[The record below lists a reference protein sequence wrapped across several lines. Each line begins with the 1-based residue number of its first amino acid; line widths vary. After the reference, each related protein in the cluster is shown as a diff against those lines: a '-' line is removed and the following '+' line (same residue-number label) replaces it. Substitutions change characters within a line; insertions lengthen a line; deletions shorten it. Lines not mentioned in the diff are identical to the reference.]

1 MEKIRIIIVDDHQLF
16 RNGLKILLDS
26 FPEFEVA
33 GEASN
38 GEEFLKLI
46 KTVKADVAL
55 MDINM
60 PQLDGIDAT
69 RRGLKL
75 CPELNIIA
83 LSMYGEEEY
92 YYKMVDAGAKGFLL
106 KDSDIAEVKEAI
118 NTVIKGGS
126 KLIKT
131 VKADVALMDINMPQ
145 LDGIDATRRGL
156 KLCPELNIIALSM
169 YGEEE
174 YYYKMVDAGAK
185 GFLLKDSDI
194 AEVKEAINTV
204 IKGGSFFS
212 QELLYYVIQK
222 IKHREHES
230 KTANLSKREK
240 EILLKICDGLSNQEI
255 AETLFISKRT
265 VDKHR
270 ANLLGKTNSKNTASL
285 ILFAIR
291 NKLIEI

>member
-1 MEKIRIIIVDDHQLF
+1 MIKMEKIRIIITDDHQLF
-16 RNGLKILLDS
+16 RNGLKILLNA
-26 FPEFEVA
+26 FQEFEVT

-38 GEEFLKLI
+38 GEEFLRILKN
-46 KTVKADVAL
+46 TPADVVL

-60 PQLDGIDAT
+60 PEMDGIEAT
-69 RRGLKL
+69 RKGLKL
-75 CPELNIIA
+75 CPAIDIIA

-106 KDSDIAEVKEAI
+106 KDSDISEVKEAI
-118 NTVIKGGS
+118 LTVRKGGS
-126 KLIKT
+126 
-131 VKADVALMDINMPQ
+131 
-145 LDGIDATRRGL
+145 
-156 KLCPELNIIALSM
+156 
-169 YGEEE
+169 Y
-174 YYYKMVDAGAK
+174 
-185 GFLLKDSDI
+185 
-194 AEVKEAINTV
+194 
-204 IKGGSFFS
+204 FS
-212 QELLYYVIQK
+212 QELLYHVIQK

-230 KTANLSKREK
+230 KSANLSRREK
-240 EILLKICDGLSNQEI
+240 EILIKICEGLSNQEI

>member
-1 MEKIRIIIVDDHQLF
+1 MEKIRIIITDDHQLF
-16 RNGLKILLDS
+16 RNGLKILLS
-26 FPEFEVA
+26 AFQEFDVT

-38 GEEFLKLI
+38 GEEFLRILKD
-46 KTVKADVAL
+46 TPADVVL

-60 PQLDGIDAT
+60 PEMDGIEAT
-69 RRGLKL
+69 RRGLKQNPGL
-75 CPELNIIA
+75 DIIA

-106 KDSDIAEVKEAI
+106 KDSDISEVKEAI
-118 NTVIKGGS
+118 LTVRRGGS
-126 KLIKT
+126 
-131 VKADVALMDINMPQ
+131 
-145 LDGIDATRRGL
+145 
-156 KLCPELNIIALSM
+156 
-169 YGEEE
+169 Y
-174 YYYKMVDAGAK
+174 
-185 GFLLKDSDI
+185 
-194 AEVKEAINTV
+194 
-204 IKGGSFFS
+204 FS
-212 QELLYYVIQK
+212 QELLYHVIQK

-230 KTANLSKREK
+230 KSANLSKREK
-240 EILLKICDGLSNQEI
+240 EILIKICEGLSNQEI

>member
-16 RNGLKILLDS
+16 RNGLKILLNSIPD
-26 FPEFEVA
+26 FEVT

-38 GEEFLKLI
+38 GEELLKLL
-46 KTVKADVAL
+46 KTLPADIAL

-60 PQLDGIDAT
+60 PEMDGIEAT
-69 RRGLKL
+69 RKSLKV
-75 CPELNIIA
+75 CPDLRIIA

-106 KDSDIAEVKEAI
+106 KDSDISEVKEAI
-118 NTVIKGGS
+118 LAVSKGGS
-126 KLIKT
+126 
-131 VKADVALMDINMPQ
+131 
-145 LDGIDATRRGL
+145 
-156 KLCPELNIIALSM
+156 
-169 YGEEE
+169 Y
-174 YYYKMVDAGAK
+174 
-185 GFLLKDSDI
+185 
-194 AEVKEAINTV
+194 
-204 IKGGSFFS
+204 FS
-212 QELLYYVIQK
+212 QELLYHVIQK

-240 EILLKICDGLSNQEI
+240 EILAKICEGLSNQEI
-255 AETLFISKRT
+255 ADALFISKRT

>member
-1 MEKIRIIIVDDHQLF
+1 MEKIRIIIADDHQLF
-16 RNGLKILLDS
+16 RNGLKILLNSIPD
-26 FPEFEVA
+26 FEVT

-38 GEEFLKLI
+38 GEEFIKLLKTL
-46 KTVKADVAL
+46 TADIAL

-60 PQLDGIDAT
+60 PEMDGIEAT
-69 RRGLKL
+69 RKSLKVNPDL
-75 CPELNIIA
+75 RIIA

-106 KDSDIAEVKEAI
+106 KDSDISEVKEAI
-118 NTVIKGGS
+118 LAVSKGGS
-126 KLIKT
+126 
-131 VKADVALMDINMPQ
+131 
-145 LDGIDATRRGL
+145 
-156 KLCPELNIIALSM
+156 
-169 YGEEE
+169 Y
-174 YYYKMVDAGAK
+174 
-185 GFLLKDSDI
+185 
-194 AEVKEAINTV
+194 
-204 IKGGSFFS
+204 FS
-212 QELLYYVIQK
+212 QELLYHVIQK

-240 EILLKICDGLSNQEI
+240 EILAKICEGLSNQEI
-255 AETLFISKRT
+255 ADTLFISKRT